1 MSTWKSKRNQGAP
14 APLEMCGQLGGG
26 DGRSVESAGKGD
38 HAAALGKA
46 RGNCALQAKNDPGE
60 DPDFL
65 NYSKAFSG
73 KKGNSDKA
81 QSHIVFNFHRIKK

>member
-1 MSTWKSKRNQGAP
+1 MEKQEKPGSSSTAGNVRTA
-14 APLEMCGQLGGG
+14 
-26 DGRSVESAGKGD
+26 GRSVESAGKGD

-46 RGNCALQAKNDPGE
+46 RGNWALQAKNDPGE

-81 QSHIVFNFHRIKK
+81 QSHIVFNFHRINKYTNT